1 MIFEDE
7 ESMKNCSKYFRRRDY
22 HWEQVSWRRFLILPS
37 SFASSCCTNLVLF
50 IVIYHFDTQ
59 GISFIAG
66 ANNKVK
72 RGQNNSK
79 TRNHSPSIRLKGFES
94 ARILWRSSL
103 SSSRQFSSSSMSMLW
118 RPSQSSL
125 MSSRSWDRQL
135 LCESS
140 NEEWKQHHWFVVKIW
155 GCFNT
160 MMTFTLSM
168 TPLLPTVLCL
178 AAPIEFWTANRRRL
192 YKRQGHCYKVDVWLW
207 EWWRL

>member
-1 MIFEDE
+1 MDFCWAVDDLRWYLKTRKVRIIVQNFFQRE
-7 ESMKNCSKYFRRRDY
+7 DY
-22 HWEQVSWRRFLILPS
+22 HWEQVSWRRCLILPS

-50 IVIYHFDTQ
+50 IVIYHFNTQ
-59 GISFIAG
+59 GISFIAE

-103 SSSRQFSSSSMSMLW
+103 SSSRQFSSSSSSMLW

-125 MSSRSWDRQL
+125 MSSSSWGRQL

-140 NEEWKQHHWFVVKIW
+140 NEEWRQHRIDLLWRFEVALTQW
-155 GCFNT
+155 W
-160 MMTFTLSM
+160 
-168 TPLLPTVLCL
+168 LLPCL
-178 AAPIEFWTANRRRL
+178 WHRYCRPSFA
-192 YKRQGHCYKVDVWLW
+192 
-207 EWWRL
+207 